1 MTTNIF
7 TIFIIIRVKQIQ
19 IMDMFTL
26 QIPNSLGDKFSRS
39 DSQNET
45 FITHYEKKNRN
56 HDKFFLF

>member
-26 QIPNSLGDKFSRS
+26 QIPNSLRDKFSRS